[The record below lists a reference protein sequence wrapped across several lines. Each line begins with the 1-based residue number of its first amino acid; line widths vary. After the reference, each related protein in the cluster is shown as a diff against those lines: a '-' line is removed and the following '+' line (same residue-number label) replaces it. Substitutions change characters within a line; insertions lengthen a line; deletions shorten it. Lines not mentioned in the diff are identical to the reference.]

1 MGMVSAIYGNSFR
14 MEGRKRK
21 KFVWATG
28 CRNQCAVDDMA
39 GPVLCRVLQTS
50 RAQGSSKGR
59 SEEDHLHIRP
69 LCEEEMK
76 KNPHHYWEESGSE
89 RTQHEE
95 ARSTY
100 HPAAL
105 PVKAR
110 VKS

>member
-1 MGMVSAIYGNSFR
+1 MWMVSANYGNSFR
-14 MEGRKRK
+14 MEGRERK

-28 CRNQCAVDDMA
+28 CQDRCAVDDRA
-39 GPVLCRVLQTS
+39 GPVLCMVLQAS
-50 RAQGSSKGR
+50 RAQGISKGR
-59 SEEDHLHIRP
+59 SGEDHLHIRP
-69 LCEEEMK
+69 LYEEEMK
-76 KNPHHYWEESGSE
+76 KNPHDYWEESGSE